1 MKFIRRKQL
10 VELEDALDHLYEAG
24 QYLTTTDNQEVQKC
38 KDALKE
44 LQIAMELMNNVL
56 DPLR

>member
-24 QYLTTTDNQEVQKC
+24 QYLTTTDNQEDTKV
-38 KDALKE
+38 
-44 LQIAMELMNNVL
+44 
-56 DPLR
+56 